1 GKIDHINLKLS
12 GYKAILYN
20 KFEDIPDH
28 TSCRFGKWFSSS
40 VKDLLSN
47 NKNVIE
53 EVSEHHQN
61 VHNGL
66 LKVMDVVKNE
76 NNIKVG
82 IETLKD
88 VENSS
93 KYGFEILL
101 KAIKAVRK

>member
-1 GKIDHINLKLS
+1 MNLKLS
-12 GYKAILYN
+12 GYKAILYD
-20 KFEDIPDH
+20 KFENIPDH

-40 VKDLLSN
+40 VKDLLAD

-53 EVSEHHQN
+53 EVSQHHQN
-61 VHNGL
+61 VHNSL

-76 NNIKVG
+76 HDIKAG
-82 IETLKD
+82 IATLKD

-101 KAIKAVRK
+101 QAIKAVRK